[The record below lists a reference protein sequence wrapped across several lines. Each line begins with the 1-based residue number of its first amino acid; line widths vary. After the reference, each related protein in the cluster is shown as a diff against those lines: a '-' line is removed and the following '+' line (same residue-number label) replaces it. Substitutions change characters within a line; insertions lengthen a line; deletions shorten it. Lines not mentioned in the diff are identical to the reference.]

1 MGAVENVQWKQQ
13 APTIVNNKE
22 FASTRLIKHCDIP
35 NELSWHYVE
44 FLFNDVVTPR
54 NKTEA
59 QIKKRYKLWYAQFE
73 NLGLSPAQ
81 YIDCGT
87 YKQVFKLWNTVT
99 PRVIKLFRDAECWT
113 QEKTLYQDLMQDMSA
128 VLLPHD
134 YTDNHAVCDH
144 VTVLRGD
151 RLAVDTV
158 KALLR
163 GNTVR
168 DKKNRREI
176 IRLLRSKLLEEPPV
190 NPSNLG
196 VWQGKIMWIDVGNAR
211 RHPDRRFS

>member
-1 MGAVENVQWKQQ
+1 MGVLENGQWKQQ

-35 NELSWHYVE
+35 NALSWHYVE

-87 YKQVFKLWNTVT
+87 YKQVFELWNTVT

-113 QEKTLYQDLMQDMSA
+113 QEKMLYQDLMQDMSTM
-128 VLLPHD
+128 LLPHE
-134 YTDNHAVCDH
+134 YAHTHAVCDH

-151 RLAVDTV
+151 RPAVDTV
-158 KALLR
+158 KELLR
-163 GNTVR
+163 GDTVC
-168 DKKNRREI
+168 DEKNRCEI
-176 IRLLRSKLLEEPPV
+176 MHLLRSKLLETPPV

-196 VWQGKIMWIDVGNAR
+196 VWQGKIVWIDVGNFR
-211 RHPDRRFS
+211 PHSG

>member
-1 MGAVENVQWKQQ
+1 MGVLENAQWKQQ

-35 NELSWHYVE
+35 NALSWHYVE

-73 NLGLSPAQ
+73 NQGLSPAQ

-99 PRVIKLFRDAECWT
+99 PRVIKLFRDAECWS
-113 QEKTLYQDLMQDMSA
+113 QEKTLYQDLMQDMSTM
-128 VLLPHD
+128 LLPHE
-134 YTDNHAVCDH
+134 YAHTHAVCDH

-151 RLAVDTV
+151 RPAVDTV
-158 KALLR
+158 KQLLR
-163 GNTVR
+163 GNTVC
-168 DKKNRREI
+168 DEKNRSEI
-176 IRLLRSKLLEEPPV
+176 MRLLRSKLLETPPV

-196 VWQGKIMWIDVGNAR
+196 VWQGKIVWIDVGNVR
-211 RHPDRRFS
+211 PHSG

>member
-1 MGAVENVQWKQQ
+1 MGVLENAQWKQQ
-13 APTIVNNKE
+13 APTIVNAKE

-99 PRVIKLFRDAECWT
+99 PRVIKLFRDAECWHE
-113 QEKTLYQDLMQDMSA
+113 EKTLYRLLIQDMSTM
-128 VLLPHD
+128 LLPHE
-134 YTDNHAVCDH
+134 YAHTRAVCDQ

-151 RLAVDTV
+151 RPAVDTV
-158 KALLR
+158 KQLLR
-163 GNTVR
+163 GNTVC
-168 DKKNRREI
+168 DEKNRREI
-176 IRLLRSKLLEEPPV
+176 IQLLRAKLLEAPPV

-196 VWQGKIMWIDVGNAR
+196 VWQGKIVWIDVGNAR
-211 RHPDRRFS
+211 PHSG